1 MFYLKHNADM
11 DSTMS
16 YDDKNKQA
24 VSLLIHHEVQ
34 SDSLKLYES
43 WLKKVIDIAS
53 GFSGHEGVFVI
64 KPERNK
70 NKYEIAVRFAD
81 ERFAKAWLN
90 SSERQQLIAEIK
102 PALLSSDDV
111 EIQSG
116 IDYWFSSIAPP
127 LQQPVRWKQ
136 WLLLSAATCILM
148 LIFEP
153 IFSVLFENVP
163 LLGAWGVR
171 QFVVA
176 FFNVALLVFF
186 IMPRLVKLTSAW
198 LIK

>member
-1 MFYLKHNADM
+1 
-11 DSTMS
+11 MS

-34 SDSLKLYES
+34 SDSLKLYEA

-70 NKYEIAVRFAD
+70 NKYEIAVRFSNEA
-81 ERFAKAWLN
+81 FAKAWLN
-90 SSERQQLIAEIK
+90 SIERQQLIAEIE

-127 LQQPVRWKQ
+127 MLQPVRWKQ
-136 WLLLSAATCILM
+136 WILLGAATYILM
-148 LIFEP
+148 LVFEP
-153 IFSVLFENVP
+153 MFSIVFENVP
-163 LLGAWGVR
+163 WLGSWGVK
-171 QFVVA
+171 QLLVA
-176 FFNVALLVFF
+176 FFKVALLVFF

-198 LIK
+198 LNK